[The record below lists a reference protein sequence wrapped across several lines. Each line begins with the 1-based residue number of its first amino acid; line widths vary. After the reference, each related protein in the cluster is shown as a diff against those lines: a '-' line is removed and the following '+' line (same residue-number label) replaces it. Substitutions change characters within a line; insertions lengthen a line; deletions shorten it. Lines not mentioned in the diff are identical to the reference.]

1 MILHNFK
8 ETFDQLRNALCTI
21 DGTYYAK
28 PSRLLDN
35 ATIGKHTRH
44 IIELVQCLI
53 AGYDKGEVNYDKRE
67 RNLTIETDIEF
78 AMACLQSCMINI
90 EKADKAII
98 GHYEIDTETVAVGST
113 YFREIMYNI
122 EHCTHHQALIKVAF
136 NEFNIDIN
144 EKFGV
149 ATATLKYRAKC
160 AQ

>member
-1 MILHNFK
+1 MILNNFR
-8 ETFDQLRNALCTI
+8 ETFEQLQAALGAI
-21 DGTYYAK
+21 DGTFYVK
-28 PSRLLDN
+28 PSLLLDN

-53 AGYDKGEVNYDKRE
+53 TGYDEGIVNYDKRE
-67 RNLTIETDIEF
+67 RNLTIENDIEF
-78 AMACLQSCMINI
+78 AIACLQSCIAGI
-90 EKADKAII
+90 AKVDKQVTVQ
-98 GHYEIDTETVAVGST
+98 YDLNNETVAVGST

-136 NEFNIDIN
+136 NEFNISID

-149 ATATLKYRAKC
+149 ATSTLKYREQC